1 LAPVATL
8 EKPVDTGFYLGG
20 IMAKKSK
27 KRAKKASTPSAAK
40 QYTAALDKH
49 ASAMKKHTTALNVA
63 AEAHRSMTAALKN
76 NTAVIAATKPQ
87 KTFNEKT
94 DDASDCIS
102 QWLMSAKGVSRA
114 DSSDPSK
121 NMATDFRMGT
131 PQEMQLCLEA
141 VQTCMASKGDFYHL
155 DTTSPKANQHLNTLL
170 TGSLGS
176 VVADIVTNTT

>member
-1 LAPVATL
+1 
-8 EKPVDTGFYLGG
+8 
-20 IMAKKSK
+20 MAKKSK

-40 QYTAALDKH
+40 QYTAALGKH

-94 DDASDCIS
+94 ADAASCLS
-102 QWLMSAKGVSRA
+102 QWLMSAKGVSRP
-114 DSSDPSK
+114 DSTNPAK
-121 NMATDFRMGT
+121 NMATDFRIGS

-141 VQTCMASKGDFYHL
+141 VQTGMAAKGDFYHL
-155 DTTSPKANQHLNTLL
+155 DTTSPKANQHLITLVNG
-170 TGSLGS
+170 TLGS
-176 VVADIVTNTT
+176 VVADVVMNTT